1 MDVSKRIDFIV
12 DNLDKVECLA
22 DIGTDHGYVPLLAL
36 EREKANKVIAC
47 DINKDPL
54 DKAKLNAILE
64 GIVGNEIDFRL
75 GSGLKP
81 LEMKEANSVVIAGMG
96 GNLIRDILEA
106 DMEKVNSLES
116 LILGIKK
123 LIQLPCLILVPAQNP
138 EVLREYLYENNY
150 EIIKEDLCFD
160 EGVYYELFKVR
171 RAEGHATELDSIYY
185 EISPML
191 LRQKHPLMREYLESK
206 IKNYSKILG
215 FISED
220 SESAILR
227 KKEVEEKISIIN
239 SMMNY
244 L

>member
-1 MDVSKRIDFIV
+1 MELSKRLKFIA
-12 DNLDKVECLA
+12 NHIEKCKSIA
-22 DIGTDHGYVPLLAL
+22 DIGTDHGYIPIYAVKNNLCESA
-36 EREKANKVIAC
+36 IAS
-47 DINKDPL
+47 DINKDPVR
-54 DKAKLNAILE
+54 KSKLNISLE
-64 GIVGNEIDFRL
+64 GLSEKIETRL
-75 GSGLKP
+75 GGGLEPIKT
-81 LEMKEANSVVIAGMG
+81 KEVDGIIIAGMG
-96 GNLIRDILEA
+96 GNLIRDILE
-106 DMEKVNSLES
+106 EGKNKLPFFKFI
-116 LILGIKK
+116 IL
-123 LIQLPCLILVPAQNP
+123 QPAQNP

>member
-36 EREKANKVIAC
+36 EREKANKVIAG

-116 LILGIKK
+116 
-123 LIQLPCLILVPAQNP
+123 LILVPAQNP